1 MEDSQIPSVDAPIEE
16 KLLFLQEN
24 MSNFVKQYSLPV
36 VEVALVISKYI
47 KILLSE
53 LTTKANTVGE
63 TLPIELTQP
72 WEIDTNDQDS
82 LIDSF
87 PIERVLS
94 TIDQDRMDIFDTI
107 IRTILNNAEIPLIN
121 GLTLLRDWE
130 SVTRKQLVNAASPGH
145 LFSPFVLP
153 DNF

>member
-1 MEDSQIPSVDAPIEE
+1 
-16 KLLFLQEN
+16 

>member
-1 MEDSQIPSVDAPIEE
+1 MEDGQLPSVDAPIEE

-47 KILLSE
+47 GILRDKLI
-53 LTTKANTVGE
+53 TKANAADE
-63 TLPIELTQP
+63 ILPIELTQP
-72 WEIDTNDQDS
+72 WDIDIEGQNS
-82 LIDSF
+82 SIDSF
-87 PIERVLS
+87 PIERVIS

-107 IRTILNNAEIPLIN
+107 IRTILNNSEIPLIN

-130 SVTRKQLVNAASPGH
+130 SVARKQLVSANSPGH
-145 LFSPFVLP
+145 LFSPFELP
-153 DNF
+153 ENF

>member
-53 LTTKANTVGE
+53 ITTKANTVGE

>member
-72 WEIDTNDQDS
+72 WEIDTNNQDS

>member
-145 LFSPFVLP
+145 LFSPLVLP

>member
-53 LTTKANTVGE
+53 LTTS
-63 TLPIELTQP
+63 QHC
-72 WEIDTNDQDS
+72 
-82 LIDSF
+82 
-87 PIERVLS
+87 R
-94 TIDQDRMDIFDTI
+94 
-107 IRTILNNAEIPLIN
+107 
-121 GLTLLRDWE
+121 
-130 SVTRKQLVNAASPGH
+130 
-145 LFSPFVLP
+145 
-153 DNF
+153 

>member
-1 MEDSQIPSVDAPIEE
+1 
-16 KLLFLQEN
+16 
-24 MSNFVKQYSLPV
+24 
-36 VEVALVISKYI
+36 
-47 KILLSE
+47 
-53 LTTKANTVGE
+53 
-63 TLPIELTQP
+63 
-72 WEIDTNDQDS
+72 
-82 LIDSF
+82 
-87 PIERVLS
+87 
-94 TIDQDRMDIFDTI
+94 MDIFDTI

>member
-63 TLPIELTQP
+63 TLPNELTQP
-72 WEIDTNDQDS
+72 WENDKNDQDS

>member
-87 PIERVLS
+87 PSERVLS

>member
-1 MEDSQIPSVDAPIEE
+1 MEDSQLPSVDAPIEE

-47 KILLSE
+47 GILRDE
-53 LTTKANTVGE
+53 LTTKANAVGE
-63 TLPIELTQP
+63 ILPIELTQP
-72 WEIDTNDQDS
+72 WDIDIEGQNS
-82 LIDSF
+82 SIDSF
-87 PIERVLS
+87 PIERVIS

-107 IRTILNNAEIPLIN
+107 IRTILNNSEIPLIN

-130 SVTRKQLVNAASPGH
+130 SVARKQLASANSPGH
-145 LFSPFVLP
+145 LFSPFELP
-153 DNF
+153 ENF